1 MVGKEGCHIRQ
12 AVKAAFSG
20 FSQESL
26 MIYSDKT
33 NSTIGLNI
41 VSYIKSLH
49 DIISIDTY
57 VRVAIVRTYA
67 VALPIVNGVLDGA

>member
-1 MVGKEGCHIRQ
+1 
-12 AVKAAFSG
+12 
-20 FSQESL
+20 